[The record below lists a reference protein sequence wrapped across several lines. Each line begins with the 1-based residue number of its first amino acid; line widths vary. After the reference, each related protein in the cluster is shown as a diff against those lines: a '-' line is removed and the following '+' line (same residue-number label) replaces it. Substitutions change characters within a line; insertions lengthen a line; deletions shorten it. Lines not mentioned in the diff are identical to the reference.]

1 MNFNDRPMHKPLP
14 AQIEQAIGLAPT
26 SLTPLMGGCIGEVYR
41 VDFPDKMA
49 LVAKVADGSGVTLES
64 EGFMLRYLKT
74 YSSLP
79 VPAVIHTSDTLLL
92 MEFIGGDSRFSAPA
106 ERHAAELLAALHTV
120 RGEKFGFE
128 RDTLIGGLRQPN
140 PRYESWIE
148 FFRDQRLFYMAG
160 EAARVGRLPGDFLH
174 RLEKFAARLGD
185 WLTEPDYPALIHG
198 DVWTTNVL
206 ASHDRITGFLDPA
219 IYYAHP
225 EVELAFIT
233 LFNTFNMGFFQ
244 RYHESYPI
252 EPGFFE
258 TRRDI
263 YNLYPLL
270 VHVRLFGG
278 GYVASVD
285 SILRRFG
292 F

>member
-1 MNFNDRPMHKPLP
+1 MTVSLQ
-14 AQIEQAIGLAPT
+14 AQLTQLLGFSPT
-26 SLTPLMGGCIGEVYR
+26 HITPLIGGCIGEVYR
-41 VDFPDKMA
+41 VDLPDKTA
-49 LVAKVADGSGVTLES
+49 LVAKVADGTGVTLEP

-74 YSSLP
+74 RSSLL

-92 MEFIGGDSRFSAPA
+92 LEFVEGDSRFSASA
-106 ERHAAELLAALHTV
+106 ERHAAECLADLHTV
-120 RGEKFGFE
+120 RGEQFGFE

-140 PRYESWIE
+140 PHAASWIE

-160 EAARVGRLPGDFLH
+160 EAARVGRLPGHFLN
-174 RLEKFAARLGD
+174 RLENFAARLGD

-225 EVELAFIT
+225 EIELAFIT
-233 LFNTFNMGFFQ
+233 MFNSFSMGFFH
-244 RYHESYPI
+244 RYHEIRPI
-252 EPGFFE
+252 APGFFE

-285 SILRRFG
+285 SILGRFG